1 MLCTR
6 LETEIHKN
14 NLIINL
20 KKRIGNRDS
29 LIEGWCK
36 KKLVFARPLLPF
48 GTVRKAHTHCTHLQI
63 PQANPQTEICKRVQF
78 SPRHNALLKVGAIL
92 ILLFY
97 TLSNYAQDSYISTV
111 DLNLRS
117 GAGQNYKT
125 ITIIAKGDTIKLL
138 ENLGDHW
145 AKIQYHDKI
154 GYSVKQYLQKID
166 FKVEEVKT
174 ETENGNG
181 FLVFIIC
188 LLIVIVTTII
198 LKKTGEKY
206 RYKSTATLLSFFF
219 GAFGFQKFY
228 LGEKNKGIYS
238 ILFCWTYIPS
248 LVGLIDFIK
257 LAVMNENKFNDLHN
271 RGKRPTPTPKKTSQ
285 IAKPERKS
293 TIKINVQQ
301 TTYLTQP
308 KQKHVDE
315 SIIDVNSENL
325 DLSVEKYIESKSSF
339 QEPPYWSH
347 SYVYSYDELRYAN
360 KEQKKFYFYFKNKV
374 LAGKFVD
381 LKGNSNYAFI
391 LYFDFLNEYQS
402 HRDIKLLDE
411 QFKLLAEICPKT
423 RSYSFRSLQDELRK
437 RNDSYSVDKLKDLDE
452 PNYLFENDYTDYNP
466 DLYKLGNQYK
476 EKLGLTKQEINW
488 LNKFYNPSN
497 VFNSIEGC
505 SLAVI
510 NIYLAVFNELN
521 LQLKDIDSC
530 IDKEMDKIFE
540 KVCDIEKLKFNSY
553 NTKYE
558 KRLATGR
565 FHESFFITFYKTI
578 ENLVREKYGHK
589 RKLTFENYYPYSK
602 STQYIDEI
610 IGNKIQNLIIDK
622 IQGLNEPDLD
632 TQIALNTQNVN
643 RWKIEFDNLTNDFK
657 KEEQGKFIDALI
669 TLEET
674 NQKNPN
680 IENIFY
686 DASKFIAKYDK
697 VQALKYY
704 AKYIYYDL
712 KSVKFDNKDFS
723 KTVQKSLFKSEEQIN
738 DFKEIIAELITTK
751 DIQTALEK
759 ISKIYVPKR
768 KKIQLDRSEIDEVEQ
783 KHEGTVELLNEYL
796 KDEKEKHKTEKVD
809 NSDDNTEITIVSSKE
824 NNSIFISEITIGQ
837 VQEQLVKMI
846 INNSFEIHQAEVDK
860 FATANGMFKNQLI
873 DSINEACEAFL
884 DGEVLIEEDDDNYR
898 IEESYYKEIAK

>member
-1 MLCTR
+1 
-6 LETEIHKN
+6 
-14 NLIINL
+14 L

-589 RKLTFENYYPYSK
+589 RKLTFENYHPYSK